1 MPRYRFMRNRAV
13 PGLLLLWA
21 AGCTRTLPIRVELED
36 AQAPSPRSDGFRRN
50 VRALRL
56 KALIGGRLVTLPD
69 SPADQG
75 EINFADTLDP
85 SVERIVVEGLDEAG
99 QVFSSGASA
108 PLDLFLAPPEDGV
121 VSIFFSR
128 VAELSFTGEG
138 TEARPGARAHTL
150 SDGRVAFLG
159 GRGNDG
165 CTPETSSI
173 YSVESEPRFTA
184 GPILPG
190 GRVGFDLV
198 PLPNGEVVVA
208 GGTQGCG
215 TSTTTESPVFAWL
228 RFDPLG
234 SDTRTPLGPALPKE
248 RVAAAVTDRE
258 VVLAGGRSGA
268 LATAEVLGFR
278 FDDAG
283 STLRTIGLLGQPRAR
298 ASAVPIDGRR
308 ILLAGGTANLISG
321 RPLASGTV
329 YVPQS
334 GQVVTATV
342 PLLEGVD
349 HPGLGVHPGGVVW
362 AAGGRLADGTGSN
375 VVQSIAIRRETD
387 ASFSDVS
394 RVAQLPRGMERPT
407 VLGCGAAG
415 ALIVPDDQGDL
426 AFVDAMGGVTP
437 VVRPAG
443 VTGRLVGGR
452 LADGTV
458 VLLDEAGQ
466 VMRFNPGPFSTL
478 GPAAG
483 PEGLSLAG
491 QGPTGLLPLR
501 PDRWQRDEEGFS
513 NVQPI
518 VNGSLLVQELVL
530 AGDRRYGDF
539 DLSFEYLPIGQARVA
554 LVFGYGPNRYAYL
567 ALAGFTSLEQFG
579 AGVAPSCTQ
588 PSAGLL
594 EPRPHVVRIQRRA
607 LRLTLEVDGISAI
620 PCDLPPT
627 SIAAG
632 AGSVGFGVISG
643 QIQVRRVALGD

>member
-1 MPRYRFMRNRAV
+1 MPRYRFMRNRAA
-13 PGLLLLWA
+13 PGLLLLLA
-21 AGCTRTLPIRVELED
+21 AGCSRTLPIRVELED

-50 VRALRL
+50 VRSLRL

-85 SVERIVVEGLDEAG
+85 SVERIVVEGLDETG

-128 VAELSFTGEG
+128 VAELSFTGES
-138 TEARPGARAHTL
+138 TDLRLGAQAHAL
-150 SDGRVAFLG
+150 RDGRVAFIG
-159 GRGNDG
+159 GRGADG
-165 CTPETSSI
+165 CTPDTSVI
-173 YSVESEPRFTA
+173 YSVESTPRFSA

-198 PLPNGEVVVA
+198 PLPNGEVVVV
-208 GGTQGCG
+208 GGHQGCD
-215 TSTTTESPVFAWL
+215 TATTAESPAFAWL

-248 RVAAAVTDRE
+248 RIAAAVTDRE
-258 VVLAGGRSGA
+258 VVLAGGRSGS

-298 ASAVPIDGRR
+298 ASALPIDGRR
-308 ILLAGGTANLISG
+308 ILLAGGTANLLNG
-321 RPLASGTV
+321 RPLANGTV

-334 GQVVTATV
+334 GQVVTTTV
-342 PLLEGVD
+342 PLLEAVD
-349 HPGLGVHPGGVVW
+349 HPGLAAHPSGAVW
-362 AAGGRLADGTGSN
+362 AAGGRLADGTGSTI
-375 VVQSIAIRRETD
+375 VQSVSIRRETD

-394 RVAQLPRGMERPT
+394 RVAQLPRGMTRPT
-407 VLGCGAAG
+407 GLACGSAG
-415 ALIVPDDQGDL
+415 ALIIPDDEGDL

-452 LADGTV
+452 LTDGTV

-466 VMRFNPGPFSTL
+466 VMRFNPGPLSTL

-483 PEGLSLAG
+483 PEGLSLSG
-491 QGPTGLLPLR
+491 RGPSGLLPQR
-501 PDRWQRDEEGFS
+501 PERWQRDEEGFS
-513 NVQPI
+513 NVQP
-518 VNGSLLVQELVL
+518 VANGSLLVQELVL
-530 AGDRRYGDF
+530 AGDRSYADF
-539 DLSFEYLPIGQARVA
+539 DLTFDYLPIGQARAA

-567 ALAGFTSLEQFG
+567 ALAAFTSLEQFG
-579 AGVAPSCTQ
+579 AGVAPRCTQ
-588 PSAGLL
+588 PSGGLL

-607 LRLTLEVDGISAI
+607 LRLTLEVDGNSSI
-620 PCDLPPT
+620 PCDLPAA

-632 AGSVGFGVISG
+632 SGSVGFGVISG